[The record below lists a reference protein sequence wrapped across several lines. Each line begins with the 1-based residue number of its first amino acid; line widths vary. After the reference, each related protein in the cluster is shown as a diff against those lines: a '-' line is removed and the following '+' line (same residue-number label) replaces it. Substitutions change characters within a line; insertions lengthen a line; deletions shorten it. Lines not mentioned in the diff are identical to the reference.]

1 MARALTFEQEIANL
15 FYAMDSNPVQACIQC
30 GICSGTCPAVAFM
43 QHSPRAIIAMI
54 RAGQKTAVL
63 ASNTYWACASCYAC
77 SVKCPQGIDVAA
89 MMYGLK
95 RYALWRNHYRRV
107 PPAADFSRRFVRLIT
122 RYGRSYE
129 PALAAPYL
137 WRYGLRGLLD
147 ELRTALGLLRR
158 GRLPL
163 LPRPIRRVERLRRVI
178 GQILPAGGLA

>member
-1 MARALTFEQEIANL
+1 VARTLTFDQEIANL

-95 RYALWRNHYRRV
+95 RYALWRNHFRRV

-137 WRYGLRGLLD
+137 WRRGLRGLLD
-147 ELRTALGLLRR
+147 EVRMAAGLLRR

-163 LPRPIRRVERLRRVI
+163 LPRRIRRVDRLRRVI
-178 GQILPAGGLA
+178 GQILPAGGLT